1 MLPNSRAGFVYAVR
15 RFMFDYEL
23 WEWGRLK
30 FSPARHL
37 STPDTPLFRQGV
49 NPRVIDDPVWLKLV
63 WASLNLRQ
71 EDLLS
76 EIHYPLYA
84 AGYGS
89 HLDAC
94 RAASE

>member
-1 MLPNSRAGFVYAVR
+1 
-15 RFMFDYEL
+15 MFDYEL